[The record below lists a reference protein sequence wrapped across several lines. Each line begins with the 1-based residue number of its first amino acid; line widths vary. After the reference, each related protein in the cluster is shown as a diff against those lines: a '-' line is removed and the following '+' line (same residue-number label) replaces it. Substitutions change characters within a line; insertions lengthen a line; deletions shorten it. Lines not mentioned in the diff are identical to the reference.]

1 MVKKF
6 EEFIV
11 DFKVP
16 SDTIRL
22 TNEYNSNDLKL
33 HMAGHSKFKNI
44 QHRKGT
50 QDKKRAKIFT
60 KLVREIITAAKLGA
74 DISNNPRLR
83 SSIAA
88 ARSQNLPKD
97 RIDKAI
103 SAASDSSNNENYTEI
118 RYEGFAPGGIAI
130 IVEALTDNKNRTAA
144 EIRSA
149 FSKFGGNL
157 GETGS
162 VSYMFD
168 HLGVIQ
174 YPANLATPEAI
185 FESSLEAGAKDM
197 ISEEDTY
204 LIYTDIENF
213 VQTLEFLTNKYGTP
227 EESYIGWVP
236 KNIMVIEENDK
247 AEKLLKLVDILEESD
262 DVQKVFGNYE
272 LSDAIYETMKNV

>member
-1 MVKKF
+1 
-6 EEFIV
+6 
-11 DFKVP
+11 
-16 SDTIRL
+16 
-22 TNEYNSNDLKL
+22 
-33 HMAGHSKFKNI
+33 MAGHSKFKNI
-44 QHRKGT
+44 QHRKGA
-50 QDKKRAKIFT
+50 QDKKRAKVFT
-60 KLVREIITAAKLGA
+60 KLIREIITAAKMGT
-74 DISNNPRLR
+74 DVSNNPRLR

-103 SAASDSSNNENYTEI
+103 SAASDSNNNENYTEI

-149 FSKFGGNL
+149 FTKFGGNL

-162 VSYMFD
+162 SSYMFD

-174 YPANLATPEAI
+174 YPVELISAESIL
-185 FESSLEAGAKDM
+185 ESSLEVGAKDV
-197 ISEEDTY
+197 ISEEDAY

-227 EESYIGWVP
+227 EESYIGWIP
-236 KNIMVIEENDK
+236 QNIMIIEDKDK
-247 AEKLLKLVDILEESD
+247 AEKLLKLVDLLEESD

-272 LSDAIYETMKNV
+272 LSDAIYETMKDV